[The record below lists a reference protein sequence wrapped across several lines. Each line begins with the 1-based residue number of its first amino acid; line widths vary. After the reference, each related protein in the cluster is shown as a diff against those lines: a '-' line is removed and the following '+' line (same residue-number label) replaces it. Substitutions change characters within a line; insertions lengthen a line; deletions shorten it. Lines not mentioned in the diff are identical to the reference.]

1 MEDKELDSVYGRI
14 NKLDSRVTKLETSY
28 PFLEDLIERSTKTD
42 EKLSE
47 TMQEVQISMN
57 KMNQKM
63 DAQAEALTSMKIA
76 SEEANKKMNEHI
88 SQVANKVEKIEDKGK
103 FDIWQWLKT
112 NFPWIVILVGLGIY
126 SASQFVKF

>member
-1 MEDKELDSVYGRI
+1 MEDKELDGVYGRI
-14 NKLDSRVTKLETSY
+14 NKLDSRITKLETSY
-28 PFLEDLIERSTKTD
+28 PFLEDLIERSTKTN

-47 TMQEVQISMN
+47 TMQEVQISMS

-63 DAQAEALTSMKIA
+63 DAQAEALASMKHD
-76 SEEANKKMNEHI
+76 SEEANKKMNEQI
-88 SQVANKVEKIEDKGK
+88 SRVANKVEKIEDKGK
-103 FDIWQWLKT
+103 FDIWQWLKA

>member
-47 TMQEVQISMN
+47 TMQEVQISMS

>member
-1 MEDKELDSVYGRI
+1 MEDKELDGVYGRI
-14 NKLDSRVTKLETSY
+14 NKLDSRITKLETSY
-28 PFLEDLIERSTKTD
+28 PFLEDLIERSTKTN

-47 TMQEVQISMN
+47 TMQEVQISMG

>member
-28 PFLEDLIERSTKTD
+28 PFLEDLIERSTKIN

-47 TMQEVQISMN
+47 TMQEVQISMS